1 MTRREM
7 LAGTGSTLA
16 YLSVAGLQAQ
26 APMLKNM
33 GGEPPGFAFRSRAGG
48 FDILE
53 HCRGLGLGAVRMNL
67 PSTDPAA
74 IRELRKKVDG
84 YGMRLIISLPTPK
97 EAGALPQYEA
107 GVRAASELGA
117 VTTHAS
123 FTARRYEE
131 FDSFEAFKA
140 SFERHQKSVE
150 LAEPVLRKYKMKL
163 AIENHKGWRAAEH
176 VAWIKRVGSEYVGAC
191 YDFGNNIA
199 LCEDPAET
207 FKLLAPVTIY
217 ASFKD
222 MAVAPYDEGFLLS
235 EMALGEGMLD
245 IPGMVKVLQ
254 QKDPNM
260 IFALEMITREPLKI
274 PVFTKKYW
282 ATFDDTYSPLPGR
295 DLARVLEIV
304 RTTPPKTP
312 LTRTAGLSPAD
323 GLKLEDD
330 MINRSIVY
338 ARKNLSL

>member
-1 MTRREM
+1 M

-16 YLSVAGLQAQ
+16 WMSTAGLQSLDGAQ
-26 APMLKNM
+26 PPMLKNM
-33 GGEPPGFAFRSRAGG
+33 GGEPPGFGHRSRAGG

-53 HCRGLGLGAVRMNL
+53 HCRSLGLGAVRMNL
-67 PSTDPAA
+67 GSPDVDAA
-74 IRELRKKVDG
+74 RQLRKKLES
-84 YGMRLIISLPTPK
+84 YGMRVIISLAPPK

-107 GVRAASELGA
+107 GVRAVSELGA
-117 VTTHAS
+117 VSTHAS

-131 FDSFEAFKA
+131 FDTFEAFKA
-140 SFERHQKSVE
+140 SFERHQRSVE
-150 LAEPVLRKYKMKL
+150 LAEPVLRKYKMRL

-176 VAWIKRVGSEYVGAC
+176 VAWIKRLGSEWVGAC
-191 YDFGNNIA
+191 YDFGNNIS

-207 FKLLAPVTIY
+207 LRLLAPVTIY

-222 MAVAPYDEGFLLS
+222 MAVAPYEEGFLLS

-254 QKDPNM
+254 QRDPNM
-260 IFALEMITREPLKI
+260 IFALEMITRDPLKI

-282 ATFDDTYSPLPGR
+282 ATFDDSYSPLPGR

-304 RTTPPKTP
+304 RTSPPKTP
-312 LTRTAGLSPAD
+312 LTRTTGLSAAD
-323 GLKLEDD
+323 GLKLEDNL
-330 MINRSIVY
+330 INRSIAY